1 MESGNIL
8 SFEDLINLLSR
19 AIDMLLYKPIFS
31 QIEPFTKVLDL
42 RTLCFNNLSCIY
54 R

>member
-1 MESGNIL
+1 MESGNSL
-8 SFEDLINLLSR
+8 GFDELVNLISR

-31 QIEPFTKVLDL
+31 RIDPFSKILDL
-42 RTLCFNNLSCIY
+42 RILCFNNLSCIY